1 MALACKPE
9 KAILF
14 SAFARMHTPVIAI
27 LNNLA
32 SQWHSNNNA
41 ILVDDCGLLRSTVI
55 STSHVRTSVHVTVL
69 T

>member
-9 KAILF
+9 KAVLF
-14 SAFARMHTPVIAI
+14 PAFARMHRPVIAI

-41 ILVDDCGLLRSTVI
+41 ILVDDCGLLCSSII
-55 STSHVRTSVHVTVL
+55 STRPSHVNISACQF
-69 T
+69 